1 MDKDAV
7 VTDKDIREFANKK
20 LAEAP
25 DELFWRI
32 LWLLFLFDS
41 CTVMDYIKDEQ
52 VEEVKSFYKKDLLYE
67 LKVSKLKGEQKKNE
81 NTYDFHT
88 P

>member
-7 VTDKDIREFANKK
+7 VTDKEVREFANKK
-20 LAEAP
+20 FAEVP

-41 CTVMDYIKDEQ
+41 GAVLDDITDKQVQDIKFFYREALLSELERG
-52 VEEVKSFYKKDLLYE
+52 EEK
-67 LKVSKLKGEQKKNE
+67 
-81 NTYDFHT
+81 
-88 P
+88 

>member
-7 VTDKDIREFANKK
+7 VTDKEVREFANKK
-20 LAEAP
+20 FAEAP

-41 CTVMDYIKDEQ
+41 DTVLDYVTDKQVQDIKAFYREALLSELERG
-52 VEEVKSFYKKDLLYE
+52 EEK
-67 LKVSKLKGEQKKNE
+67 
-81 NTYDFHT
+81 
-88 P
+88 

>member
-52 VEEVKSFYKKDLLYE
+52 VEEVKSFYKKRFIVRVKSIQVE
-67 LKVSKLKGEQKKNE
+67 RRAKEK
-81 NTYDFHT
+81 
-88 P
+88 